1 MKKANTVFAALFVLC
16 SLCSCG
22 IRQTPVSPPVN
33 SSSQSSSSKQKSAPE
48 FAFDSINQY
57 IKYNLPSA
65 LIDGRYNKELGYLGG
80 NLFCRKDTGSCAAEE
95 ASESTPPGWSSY
107 GGVEMY
113 DKLNCQFNG
122 GQLTD
127 VSQPW
132 NHSEY
137 LTKAEPV
144 DHCTEPA
151 VLVKVSFDL
160 YPVPEALEKHIDKG
174 KQTSTMWY
182 VFFAKEGSEIS
193 YAIFLNADYYS
204 KEDIVS
210 LAQSVKFTDNA
221 FSIAIKK

>member
-1 MKKANTVFAALFVLC
+1 MQPMFLWNSPHTGFTVRECPQPKFLFKAGNG
-16 SLCSCG
+16 SG
-22 IRQTPVSPPVN
+22 IYIEFN
-33 SSSQSSSSKQKSAPE
+33 QS
-48 FAFDSINQY
+48 
-57 IKYNLPSA
+57 IKYDLPST
-65 LIDGRYNKELGYLGG
+65 LVDGTYNKELGYLGG
-80 NLFCRKDTGSCAAEE
+80 NLFCRKDTGNCAAKE

-113 DKLNCQFNG
+113 YKLNCQFDG

-144 DHCTEPA
+144 GNCTVPA
-151 VLVKVSFDL
+151 VIVKVSFDL
-160 YPVPEALEKHIDKG
+160 YPIPEAMEKHIDKE

-182 VFFAKEGSEIS
+182 VFFAKQGSEIS

-204 KEDIVS
+204 KEDTAS

-221 FSIAIKK
+221 FRWAIKKQ